1 MKRLEHLCRL
11 AGYANE
17 VPCLSG
23 KIKIANIEYLGESQ
37 NLYQGPISSE
47 YWILYFFFDNP
58 QDVYLFSATATHI
71 TVPANSVLSVRKEQ
85 QHKFSFMTGARPRVL
100 VIYYQLLFGVDELQ
114 GIEKNYQ
121 QDEKELICLFL
132 SAPYHIMPLNER
144 LETELAMTNEYLR
157 TCTKGDALKIRNQMS
172 NMMLTIFQQNRFEK
186 GGAYIDDPHVAASEN
201 LNFVL
206 MRYILESS
214 VSGKSLP
221 QISCELH
228 YTPRHIQRLVTKF
241 YGDSFAKTV
250 MNFRISYAMVLLSD
264 TNLSLS
270 EICEKSGFPDE
281 KALNRKFQA
290 FIGMSPTKFRKNASH
305 CMK

>member
-1 MKRLEHLCRL
+1 MKYLEHLCRL
-11 AGYANE
+11 DGYANE

-23 KIKIANIEYLGESQ
+23 RIKIANIEYLDNRQ
-37 NLYQGPISSE
+37 NLYQGLISSE
-47 YWILYFFFDNP
+47 YWILYFFFDYP
-58 QDVYLFSATATHI
+58 QDVYLHTATATHI

-85 QHKFSFMTGARPRVL
+85 RHKFSFMAGDRPRVL
-100 VIYYQLLFGVDELQ
+100 VIYYQLLFGADELQ
-114 GIEKNYQ
+114 GIEKSYQ

-144 LETELAMTNEYLR
+144 LESELEMTNEYLR
-157 TCTKGDALKIRNQMS
+157 TCTKGDVLKVRNQIS

-186 GGAYIDDPHVAASEN
+186 GSAYTEDPHDAASGN

-221 QISCELH
+221 QISDELH

-250 MNFRISYAMVLLSD
+250 MNFRITYVMVLLSD
-264 TNLSLS
+264 TDFNLR

-281 KALNRKFQA
+281 KALNRKFQE
-290 FIGMSPTKFRKNASH
+290 FVGISPTRFRKNLSH
-305 CMK
+305 CLK